1 MLSSSY
7 GKSIPQKIF
16 QFLIRCSPI
25 HIFFHRKKKINLN
38 LIMAEKDSNIDI
50 EQHEKLLKHR
60 NASISSR
67 KSGMLIKLEKQKK
80 QIVQRCVSQVV
91 RRIYILNWITTY
103 NGNFFISDLIAGI
116 TLGLTMIPQ
125 AIAYAALAGLSSQY
139 GLYAAFIG
147 SYIYVIFGSVKQ
159 VSIGPTSLM
168 ALLVLPLTAGKPIEY
183 VFVLAFIAG
192 CIELLLGIFRLGM
205 ETSGFL

>member
-1 MLSSSY
+1 MSE
-7 GKSIPQKIF
+7 
-16 QFLIRCSPI
+16 R
-25 HIFFHRKKKINLN
+25 
-38 LIMAEKDSNIDI
+38 ETNIDI
-50 EQHEKLLKHR
+50 EQNAKLLAKARH
-60 NASISSR
+60 ASISSR
-67 KSGMLIKLEKQKK
+67 SGMLIKLEKQKK
-80 QIVQRCVSQVV
+80 QIAQRCVSQVV
-91 RRIYILNWITTY
+91 RRIYILSWITSY
-103 NGNFFISDLIAGI
+103 NSNFFISDLIAGI

-147 SYIYVIFGSVKQ
+147 SFTYVIFGSVKQ

-192 CIELLLGIFRLGM
+192 CIELLLGIFKLGKCGGDRLFKVNCVC
-205 ETSGFL
+205 ETP

>member
-1 MLSSSY
+1 MST
-7 GKSIPQKIF
+7 KE
-16 QFLIRCSPI
+16 
-25 HIFFHRKKKINLN
+25 
-38 LIMAEKDSNIDI
+38 ANIDI
-50 EQHEKLLKHR
+50 EQNEKLLKNTRHT
-60 NASISSR
+60 SISSR
-67 KSGMLIKLEKQKK
+67 SGMLIKLQKPKK
-80 QIVQRCVSQVV
+80 QIVQRCALQIT
-91 RRIYILNWITTY
+91 RRIYILSWITSY
-103 NGNFFISDLIAGI
+103 NMNFFIADLIAGI

-147 SYIYVIFGSVKQ
+147 SYVYVIFGSVKQ

-192 CIELLLGIFRLGM
+192 CIELLMGVLKMGKWG
-205 ETSGFL
+205 